1 MHNRVQVLSF
11 LPKLIQLLLA
21 RIAKASGDSDL
32 NFQNFRLGVT
42 LQDLAQ
48 LKIQIRKPED
58 ALFHLHE
65 SERLLRTVKAD
76 GDQVSELLIRVSIG
90 RNLELFKEAKT
101 HKQLKLQE
109 ANKPKPDQ
117 AQEEKRERFFNVLV
131 AAGAFIFGFTAL
143 KLILDRKN

>member
-1 MHNRVQVLSF
+1 MDNRVQVLSF
-11 LPKLIQLLLA
+11 LPKLIQLLSA
-21 RIAKASGDSDL
+21 RKAKASGDSDL

-48 LKIQIRKPED
+48 LKIKIRKPKD

-109 ANKPKPDQ
+109 AKKTK
-117 AQEEKRERFFNVLV
+117 A
-131 AAGAFIFGFTAL
+131 
-143 KLILDRKN
+143 